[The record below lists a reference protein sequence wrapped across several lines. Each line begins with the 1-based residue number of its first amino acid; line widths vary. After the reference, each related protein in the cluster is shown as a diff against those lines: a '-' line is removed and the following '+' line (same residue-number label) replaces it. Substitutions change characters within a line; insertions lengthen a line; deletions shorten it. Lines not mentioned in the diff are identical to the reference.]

1 MKQQI
6 FRLAG
11 SALSGLLML
20 GAPAWSQTAN
30 APPPVVTVMDV
41 HAQPVYAQQSYVGR
55 VAALNIVQLNARVTG
70 YLESQNFKDGDDVK
84 AGQLLYVIE
93 QAPYQAAV
101 AQAQAQVEAA
111 IAQSQNANVTLQR
124 AEALLRTPAGQQ
136 STVDAAK
143 AAALSDTAQIDAAKA
158 QLQTAK
164 INLGYTEIRAPMDG
178 QIGATSVNVGNVVG
192 PTSGVLDTIV
202 SEDPVYVTFA
212 LPVVDALKFRNTAQT
227 QGGLSGIDLLLQL
240 PDGRMYG
247 QTGKIDFIN
256 NQITATTDTLNWRG
270 TIANPLLPGA
280 GNIPG
285 AARELTSGEFVTVI
299 LRNRTPQNQL
309 VVPRDAV
316 ITDQLGDFVLKVG
329 SDNKVV
335 RQQVTMG
342 ANTNDSVEIVKG
354 LSPGDRVI
362 VDGIQRVHPGM
373 IVNPK
378 PAK

>member
-1 MKQQI
+1 MNRKT

-11 SALSGLLML
+11 LILPGLLMSN
-20 GAPAWSQTAN
+20 APALAQSAN
-30 APPPVVTVMDV
+30 PPPPVVSVMSV
-41 HAQPVYAQQSYVGR
+41 SEQPVYAQQSYVGR
-55 VAALNIVQLNARVTG
+55 IAATDTVQLNARVTG
-70 YLESQNFKDGDDVK
+70 YLETQNFKDGDDVK

-143 AAALSDTAQIDAAKA
+143 ATALSDTAQIDEAKA
-158 QLQTAK
+158 QLQTAQ
-164 INLGYTEIRAPMDG
+164 INLGYTEIRSPLDG
-178 QIGATSVNVGNVVG
+178 QIGATTVNVGNVVG
-192 PTSGVLDTIV
+192 PTSGMLDTIV

-212 LPVVDALKFRNTAQT
+212 LPVVDALKFRNMALA
-227 QGGLSGIDLLLQL
+227 QGGLKGIDLLLQL

-247 QTGKIDFIN
+247 QTGTIDFIN

-270 TIANPLLPGA
+270 TIANPQLPGA
-280 GNIPG
+280 GNVPG

-299 LRNRTPQNQL
+299 LRNRNPQNQI

-316 ITDQLGDFVLKVG
+316 ITDQLGDYVLKVG
-329 SDNKVV
+329 SVNKVI
-335 RQQVTMG
+335 RQMVVMG
-342 ANTNDSVEIVKG
+342 ANTNDSVQIIKG
-354 LSPGDRVI
+354 LSAGDQVI